1 MLRSAITAL
10 ALSALAARTN
20 ANIVTEIQDEY
31 DFVIVGGGLAG
42 LVLGGRLSEDSQ
54 HSVLVLEAGGN
65 GDDCRTQIGK
75 DWHCTNADR
84 LADLTP

>member
-1 MLRSAITAL
+1 MQRIVITAL
-10 ALSALAARTN
+10 AFAALLAGAD

-65 GDDCRTQIGK
+65 GDDCRQQIG
-75 DWHCTNADR
+75 T
-84 LADLTP
+84 